1 MSGQLSDI
9 PLVDHHCH
17 AIVEESRKAD
27 VETMIR
33 VTSEAPSGYSLADL
47 RQRLAWHA
55 VIEIVSRFTG
65 RKLVSQ
71 PSIAEVTAVLQDVD
85 YSSYC
90 QRLFAS
96 ARYEEL
102 YVDTGFAPASAM
114 SVEAMAQVTDTRTY
128 SILRLE
134 QLAEAEFRPGRS
146 FDEWWEAVSSRVENA
161 RNNGYIGAKS
171 IAAYRCGLNL
181 RAVSREDAKAAYRH
195 WTSSNSKRLTDPS
208 LLNFLVWESAL
219 TLARQSLPLQFHSGY
234 GDPDTDLLL
243 GNPLH
248 LRCFL
253 EAFTPHG
260 LSVVLLHT
268 YPYHREAGYLASVYN
283 GVYFDTSL
291 IIPLGPSATR
301 RVVSEALELAPYSRY
316 LFASDA
322 HTRPELFTLA
332 AELFR
337 DGVAGHLDDSLVS
350 RYTSTEIREN
360 WARQVMR
367 DNARKLYLGMES

>member
-1 MSGQLSDI
+1 MSGQFFDI

-33 VTSEAPSGYSLADL
+33 VTSEAPRGYSLADL

-55 VIEIVSRFTG
+55 VVEIVSRFSE

-71 PSIAEVTAVLQDVD
+71 PSIEEVTAVLQKVD
-85 YSSYC
+85 YNSYC

-114 SVEAMAQVTDTRTY
+114 SLEAMAQVTSTRTY

-134 QLAEAEFRPGRS
+134 QLAEAEFQPGRS
-146 FDEWWEAVSSRVENA
+146 FDEWWEAVRFGVESA

-181 RAVSREDAKAAYRH
+181 HTVSREDAMVAYRH
-195 WTSSNSKRLTDPS
+195 WTSSNSNRLTDPS

-248 LRCFL
+248 LRGFL

-291 IIPLGPSATR
+291 IIPLGPSAAR

-337 DGVAGHLDDSLVS
+337 DGFAVHLDDSLVS
-350 RYTSTEIREN
+350 RYTSTETREI

>member
-1 MSGQLSDI
+1 MSGQFFDI

-33 VTSEAPSGYSLADL
+33 VTSEAPRGYSLADL

-55 VIEIVSRFTG
+55 VVEIVSRFSE

-71 PSIAEVTAVLQDVD
+71 PSIEEVTAVLQEVD
-85 YSSYC
+85 YNSYC

-114 SVEAMAQVTDTRTY
+114 SLEAMAQVTSTRTY

-134 QLAEAEFRPGRS
+134 QLAEAEFQPGRS
-146 FDEWWEAVSSRVENA
+146 FDEWWEAVRSGVESA

-171 IAAYRCGLNL
+171 IVAYRCGLNL
-181 RAVSREDAKAAYRH
+181 HTVSREDAMVAYRH
-195 WTSSNSKRLTDPS
+195 WTSSNSNRLTDPS

-248 LRCFL
+248 LRGFL

-291 IIPLGPSATR
+291 IIPLGPSAAR

-337 DGVAGHLDDSLVS
+337 DGFAVHLDDSLVS
-350 RYTSTEIREN
+350 RYTSTETREI

>member
-1 MSGQLSDI
+1 MSGQFFDI

-17 AIVEESRKAD
+17 AMVEESRKAD

-33 VTSEAPSGYSLADL
+33 VTSEAPRGYSLADL

-55 VIEIVSRFTG
+55 VVEIVSRFSE

-71 PSIAEVTAVLQDVD
+71 PSIEEVTAVLQEVD
-85 YSSYC
+85 YNSYC

-114 SVEAMAQVTDTRTY
+114 SLEAMAQVTSTRTY

-134 QLAEAEFRPGRS
+134 QLAEAEFQPGRS
-146 FDEWWEAVSSRVENA
+146 FDEWWEAVRSGVESA

-181 RAVSREDAKAAYRH
+181 HTVSREDAMVAYHH
-195 WTSSNSKRLTDPS
+195 WTSSNSNRLTDPS

-248 LRCFL
+248 LRGFL

-260 LSVVLLHT
+260 LSVALLHT

-291 IIPLGPSATR
+291 IIPLGPSAAR

-337 DGVAGHLDDSLVS
+337 DGFAVHLDDSLVS
-350 RYTSTEIREN
+350 RYTSTETREI